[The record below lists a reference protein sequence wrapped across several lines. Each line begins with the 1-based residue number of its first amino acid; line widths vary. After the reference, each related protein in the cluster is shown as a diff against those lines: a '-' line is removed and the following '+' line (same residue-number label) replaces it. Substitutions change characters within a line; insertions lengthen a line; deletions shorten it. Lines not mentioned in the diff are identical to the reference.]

1 MDEKA
6 LQELLASGHV
16 AGAALDVYSQEPPT
30 DFSLIDMDN
39 VIVTPHI
46 AASTKEAQL
55 NVAVMVAEEV
65 LNFAQGKP
73 VQNSVNFP

>member
-1 MDEKA
+1 VDEKA

-46 AASTKEAQL
+46 AAS
-55 NVAVMVAEEV
+55 N
-65 LNFAQGKP
+65 QGSP
-73 VQNSVNFP
+73 A